1 MKAGSMK
8 QSFIHRIL
16 NRSFALGI
24 SVLFIS
30 LFGPFTPGVFSQESE
45 PVTTGE
51 ERIHI
56 TSDRMISRQA
66 EQLVEFSGEVRA
78 TQGNTVINA
87 DLLRIHFKDG
97 ESFPAGD
104 DGNDAIEK
112 LVAVGN
118 VVIDHENRK
127 AYSEEAVY
135 TSSDGLLILSGEKVV
150 VKEDGSS
157 ITGQRVVLNR
167 DTGEIVITGETGRVE
182 AFFEQN
188 GESRIRSGEKNSSG
202 GK

>member
-1 MKAGSMK
+1 MKL
-8 QSFIHRIL
+8 SFTHRIL
-16 NRSFALGI
+16 KRSIAVGAGA
-24 SVLFIS
+24 LFIL
-30 LFGPFTPGVFSQESE
+30 LFAPFVPGVFSQDSE
-45 PVTTGE
+45 PETTGQ

-56 TSDRMISRQA
+56 TSERMISRQA
-66 EQLVEFSGEVRA
+66 EQLVEFSGKVRA
-78 TQGNTVINA
+78 TQGDTVINA

-97 ESFPAGD
+97 ESFPASEDGD
-104 DGNDAIEK
+104 EDAIEK

-150 VKEDGSS
+150 VKEDGNS

-167 DTGEIVITGETGRVE
+167 HTGEIVVTGETGRVE

-188 GESRIRSGEKNSSG
+188 AETRIRSGENKPSG
-202 GK
+202 DK

>member
-1 MKAGSMK
+1 MK

-16 NRSFALGI
+16 NRLIAVGI
-24 SVLFIS
+24 GVLFIT
-30 LFGPFTPGVFSQESE
+30 LFAPFAPGVFSQDSE
-45 PVTTGE
+45 PGTTGE

-66 EQLVEFSGEVRA
+66 EQLVEFSGKVRA
-78 TQGNTVINA
+78 TQGDTVINA

-97 ESFPAGD
+97 ESFPASE
-104 DGNDAIEK
+104 DGNEDSIEK

-135 TSSDGLLILSGEKVV
+135 TASDGLLILSGEKVI

-167 DTGEIVITGETGRVE
+167 QTGEIIVTGETGRVE

-188 GESRIRSGEKNSSG
+188 AGSRIRSGEKEPSG